1 MAKLIRSLVLED
13 IPTTQQERLAYLE
26 LRVRFLGECG
36 RRELLD
42 RFSIQEAAATR
53 DFAAY
58 RALAPNNLDFDSS
71 LKRYLPSA
79 TFSPIFDISPERALS
94 WLSQGFGDGISTRH
108 KGHVFSE
115 PVPFISKPDLGV
127 VAVLSRAIHQRKV
140 VKIRYCSLSS
150 GNSNREI
157 VPFALA
163 NSGWRWHIRAFD
175 RKNRQFRDFV
185 LTRIISAN
193 LMDESSSED
202 ERPERDNQ
210 WNRIVE
216 LELIP
221 HPDNVTVTDAIKRDL
236 AIEDDCAQVPIRAA
250 LAGYLLRLWNVD
262 VSPDH
267 RMRGHEYQLWLR
279 NSPALYGVQNLSL
292 APGYVIDAGKNED
305 VDL

>member
-1 MAKLIRSLVLED
+1 MVRSLVLED
-13 IPTTQQERLAYLE
+13 IPATQQERLAYLE
-26 LRVRFLGECG
+26 LMVRFMGECG

-58 RALAPNNLDFDSS
+58 RALAPNNLDFEPS

-79 TFSPIFDISPERALS
+79 SFKPIFDISPERALS
-94 WLSQGFGDGISTRH
+94 WLSQGFGDGVSVRH
-108 KGHVFSE
+108 KGHVLSE
-115 PVPFISKPDLGV
+115 PVPFISKPDLDV
-127 VAVLSRAIHQRKV
+127 VAILSRAIHQHKA

-150 GNSNREI
+150 GYSNREI

-175 RKNRQFRDFV
+175 RKSRQFRDFV
-185 LTRIISAN
+185 LPRITSATP
-193 LMDESSSED
+193 LDGAPAED
-202 ERPERDNQ
+202 ELPDRDNQ

-221 HPDNVTVTDAIKRDL
+221 HPDNITFTDAIKLDL
-236 AIEDDCAQVPIRAA
+236 AMDNDSAQVQIRAA

-279 NSPALYGVQNLSL
+279 NTPALYGIQNLTL
-292 APGYVIDAGKNED
+292 APGYVVDPEKNED
-305 VDL
+305 ADL